1 VRKLTVVS
9 PVYNE
14 ERVIV
19 AFHEELRRAL
29 AGLAG
34 WECTVLYVVDR
45 GGDRSLDLLRAL
57 AAADPAVSVL
67 ALSSRFGQQAALLAG
82 LDHSDADA
90 VVMLDSDLQHP
101 PAVIPE
107 LVARHE
113 QGFDVVYTVRE
124 SDASL
129 PFVKRVS
136 ARAFYG
142 FVNAISDTPI
152 RQGAADF
159 RLLARPVVEVF
170 QNELRERTLFLRG
183 LVNWVGFRARAVRFR
198 PGVRGGGE
206 TKYPFGRMVRFGL
219 GGVVSFSRAPLRAAG
234 LVGVVVLALG
244 LVAFAV
250 ALVPLLRQ
258 EAVSDRALILAAIGV
273 VGGAQLLFTGVLGEY
288 LGAVLDEVRAR
299 PHYIVE
305 ERINLAA
312 RDSSSSR
319 PRSCRG

>member
-1 VRKLTVVS
+1 MRKLTVVS

-14 ERVIV
+14 ERVIL

-29 AGLAG
+29 AGLSG
-34 WECTVLYVVDR
+34 WDSSVLYVVDR
-45 GGDRSLDLLRAL
+45 GSDRSLDLLRAL
-57 AAADPAVSVL
+57 AAADPGVAVL

-124 SDASL
+124 NDASL
-129 PFVKRVS
+129 PLLKRLS

-142 FVNAISDTPI
+142 LVNAISDTPI

-170 QNELRERTLFLRG
+170 QKQLRERTLFLRG
-183 LVNWVGFRARAVRFR
+183 LVNWVGFRASAVRFR
-198 PGVRGGGE
+198 PGVRAGGE
-206 TKYPFGRMVRFGL
+206 TKYPLARMLRFGL
-219 GGVVSFSRAPLRAAG
+219 TGVVSFSRFPMRAAG
-234 LVGVVVLALG
+234 LAGLVVSALG
-244 LVAFAV
+244 LAALAL
-250 ALVPLLRQ
+250 ALVRVVAGQPLG
-258 EAVSDRALILAAIGV
+258 DRTLILAALGV
-273 VGGAQLLFTGVLGEY
+273 VGGAQLVFTGVLGEY
-288 LGAVLDEVRAR
+288 LGAVLEEVRAR
-299 PHYIVE
+299 PHYVVE

-312 RDSSSSR
+312 RDSS
-319 PRSCRG
+319 

>member
-1 VRKLTVVS
+1 MRKLTVVS

-34 WECTVLYVVDR
+34 WECSVLYVVDR
-45 GGDRSLDLLRAL
+45 GSDRSLDLLRAL

-82 LDHSDADA
+82 LDHTNADA

-124 SDASL
+124 NDASL
-129 PFVKRVS
+129 PLVKRVS

-159 RLLARPVVEVF
+159 RLLARPVVKVF

-183 LVNWVGFRARAVRFR
+183 LVNWVGFRASAVRFR

-234 LVGVVVLALG
+234 LVGLVVLALG
-244 LVAFAV
+244 LVAFALSL
-250 ALVPLLRQ
+250 APLLRQ
-258 EAVSDRALILAAIGV
+258 EAVSDRGLILAAFGV
-273 VGGAQLLFTGVLGEY
+273 VGGAQLVFTGVLGEY

-312 RDSSSSR
+312 RGSS
-319 PRSCRG
+319 

>member
-1 VRKLTVVS
+1 MRKLTVVS

-14 ERVIV
+14 ERVIL

-29 AGLAG
+29 AGLSG
-34 WECTVLYVVDR
+34 WRSSVLYVVDR
-45 GGDRSLDLLRAL
+45 GSDRSLDLLRAL
-57 AAADPAVSVL
+57 AAAEPGVSVL

-124 SDASL
+124 DGAEIPPL
-129 PFVKRVS
+129 KRLS
-136 ARAFYG
+136 ARVFYRLL
-142 FVNAISDTPI
+142 NAISETPI

-170 QNELRERTLFLRG
+170 QKQVRERTLFLRG
-183 LVNWVGFRARAVRFR
+183 LVNWVGFRASAVRFQ
-198 PGVRGGGE
+198 PGARGGGE
-206 TKYPFGRMVRFGL
+206 TKYPLARMLRFGL
-219 GGVVSFSRAPLRAAG
+219 TGVVSFSRFPLRAAG
-234 LVGVVVLALG
+234 LAGIIVSALG
-244 LVAFAV
+244 LIALAL
-250 ALVPLLRQ
+250 ALVRAAGGQPIG
-258 EAVSDRALILAAIGV
+258 DRTLILAAIGI
-273 VGGAQLLFTGVLGEY
+273 VGGAQLVFTGVLGEY

-299 PHYIVE
+299 PHYVVE
-305 ERINLAA
+305 ERINLPPDVRPA
-312 RDSSSSR
+312 R
-319 PRSCRG
+319 

>member
-1 VRKLTVVS
+1 MRKLTVVS

-29 AGLAG
+29 AGLSG
-34 WECTVLYVVDR
+34 WDSSVLYVVDR
-45 GGDRSLDLLRAL
+45 GSDRSLDLLRAL
-57 AAADPAVSVL
+57 AAADSGVAVL

-124 SDASL
+124 NDASL
-129 PFVKRVS
+129 PLLKRLS

-142 FVNAISDTPI
+142 LVNAISDTPI

-170 QNELRERTLFLRG
+170 QKQLRERTLFLRG
-183 LVNWVGFRARAVRFR
+183 LVNWVGFRASAVRFR
-198 PGVRGGGE
+198 PGARAGGQ
-206 TKYPFGRMVRFGL
+206 TKYPLARMLRFGL
-219 GGVVSFSRAPLRAAG
+219 TGIVSFSRFPLRAAG
-234 LVGVVVLALG
+234 LAGLVVSALG
-244 LVAFAV
+244 LVALAL
-250 ALVPLLRQ
+250 ALVRVVAGQPLG
-258 EAVSDRALILAAIGV
+258 DRTLILAALGV
-273 VGGAQLLFTGVLGEY
+273 VGGAQLVFTGVLGEY
-288 LGAVLDEVRAR
+288 LGAVLEEVRAR
-299 PHYIVE
+299 PHYVVE

-312 RDSSSSR
+312 RDSS
-319 PRSCRG
+319 

>member
-1 VRKLTVVS
+1 MRQLTVVS

-14 ERVIV
+14 ERVIL

-29 AGLAG
+29 AGLPG
-34 WECTVLYVVDR
+34 WRSSVLYVVDR
-45 GGDRSLDLLRAL
+45 GSDRSLELLRTL
-57 AAADPAVSVL
+57 AAADPGVSVL

-124 SDASL
+124 NDASL
-129 PFVKRVS
+129 PLVKRLS
-136 ARAFYG
+136 ARVFYG
-142 FVNAISDTPI
+142 LVNAISDTPI

-170 QNELRERTLFLRG
+170 QKQVRERTLFLRG
-183 LVNWVGFRARAVRFR
+183 LVNWVGFRASAVRFKAGAR
-198 PGVRGGGE
+198 RAGE

-219 GGVVSFSRAPLRAAG
+219 AGVVSFSRAPLRAAG
-234 LVGVVVLALG
+234 LVGLVVLALG
-244 LVAFAV
+244 LGALAL
-250 ALVPLLRQ
+250 ALV
-258 EAVSDRALILAAIGV
+258 RALGGQPIGESTLIVAAIGI
-273 VGGAQLLFTGVLGEY
+273 VGGAQLVFTGVLGEY

-299 PHYIVE
+299 PHYVVE
-305 ERINLAA
+305 ERINLPP
-312 RDSSSSR
+312 R
-319 PRSCRG
+319 P

>member
-1 VRKLTVVS
+1 M
-9 PVYNE
+9 
-14 ERVIV
+14 
-19 AFHEELRRAL
+19 
-29 AGLAG
+29 
-34 WECTVLYVVDR
+34 
-45 GGDRSLDLLRAL
+45 
-57 AAADPAVSVL
+57 L

-101 PAVIPE
+101 PSVIPE

-124 SDASL
+124 NDASL
-129 PFVKRVS
+129 PLVKRLS
-136 ARAFYG
+136 ARLFYG

-170 QNELRERTLFLRG
+170 QKQLRERTLFLRG
-183 LVNWVGFRARAVRFR
+183 LVNWVGFRSSAVRFR

-206 TKYPFGRMVRFGL
+206 TKYPFGRMLRFGL

-234 LVGVVVLALG
+234 LVGPRRAGPGALG
-244 LVAFAV
+244 PRAGRWCGPPAGT
-250 ALVPLLRQ
+250 PLGKNT
-258 EAVSDRALILAAIGV
+258 LILAAIGI
-273 VGGAQLLFTGVLGEY
+273 VGGAQLVFTGVLGEY

-305 ERINLAA
+305 ERINLETPQ
-312 RDSSSSR
+312 R
-319 PRSCRG
+319 PVL

>member
-1 VRKLTVVS
+1 MRTLTVVS

-14 ERVIV
+14 ERVIL
-19 AFHEELRRAL
+19 AFHEELARVL

-34 WECTVLYVVDR
+34 WKASVLYVVDR
-45 GGDRSLDLLRAL
+45 GSDRSLDLLRAL
-57 AAADPAVSVL
+57 AAADASVSVL

-82 LDHSDADA
+82 LDHADADA

-101 PAVIPE
+101 PSVIPE

-124 SDASL
+124 TDASL
-129 PFVKRVS
+129 PLLKSLS

-142 FVNAISDTPI
+142 LLNAVSETPV

-170 QNELRERTLFLRG
+170 RSQVRERGLFLRG
-183 LVNWVGFRARAVRFR
+183 LVSWVGFRASAVRFR
-198 PGVRGGGE
+198 PGARAGGE
-206 TKYPFGRMVRFGL
+206 TKYPLGRMLRFALTGI
-219 GGVVSFSRAPLRAAG
+219 VSMSRFPLRLAGPVGLVVLAAG
-234 LVGVVVLALG
+234 LVALALALLPLARQQPVSTTG
-244 LVAFAV
+244 L
-250 ALVPLLRQ
+250 L
-258 EAVSDRALILAAIGV
+258 LAAVGV
-273 VGGAQLLFTGVLGEY
+273 VGGAQLVFTGVLGEY

-305 ERINLAA
+305 ERINLKAA
-312 RDSSSSR
+312 R
-319 PRSCRG
+319 PPA